1 MIYLAFLSMEIAL
14 QLHQDWLP
22 YAFGMIDSQRLFRIM
37 TETGQADRIL
47 PKWPGRPW
55 SPVPTTE
62 STYRMMFL
70 ILITFVSTST
80 VLMSPKISTR
90 HGNMLLTFCS
100 LFFLLPLVQ
109 FWNGGMFDIALLVA
123 PIYTILYGL
132 IVYILIRFKPKQI
145 ETPPKQTPQ
154 ETSKK
159 VKTE

>member
-22 YAFGMIDSQRLFRIM
+22 YAFGMIDSDRLFRLM

-47 PKWPGRPW
+47 PKWPGRAW

-62 STYRMMFL
+62 STYRMGFL
-70 ILITFVSTST
+70 LLLTFVSTAAI
-80 VLMSPKISTR
+80 LMSPKIAVR

-109 FWNGGMFDIALLVA
+109 FWYGGSFDIGLLVA
-123 PIYTILYGL
+123 PVYTILYGL
-132 IVYILIRFKPKQI
+132 TVYILIRIKEKGNTSNENPA
-145 ETPPKQTPQ
+145 PQT
-154 ETSKK
+154 TSKK